1 MTYSNAAERWLF
13 GVQYDRLRVIG
24 TAPSATIGYAGSPYC
39 TSGGTATVTRTGST
53 GGTYSA
59 TPSGLSISS
68 STGAITLGTSTA
80 GDVHGDLQHRC
91 ATVAVRLLARQ
102 LRW

>member
-1 MTYSNAAERWLF
+1 MGTSTAGSYTVTYSIAAGGGCSALSTTAS
-13 GVQYDRLRVIG
+13 VVIG
-24 TAPSATIGYAGSPYC
+24 TAPSATISYAGSPYC

-68 STGAITLGTSTA
+68 STGARTLGTSTA
-80 GDVHGDLQHRC
+80 GTY
-91 ATVAVRLLARQ
+91 TVTYSIAA
-102 LRW
+102 